1 MSEPVIEAVDLVRRF
16 GRFTAV
22 DRVSFRVERGEIFGL
37 IGANGAGKTTLIRM
51 LCGLLRPTEGTARVQ
66 GWDVRRYP
74 ERVRHQIGFMAQR
87 FSLYET
93 LSVRENLWFYG
104 GVYGLTPE
112 RLRQRM
118 ETLIQA
124 FGLQAYADRLARDLP
139 GGFKQRLALAVALIH
154 EPAVV
159 FLDEPTSGVD
169 PVLRRTFWHTI
180 YDLARQGVTAI
191 VTTHYLE
198 EAEYCHR
205 LGILHEGRLIAEGP
219 PGALKARHGVTS
231 IQALFLRLVGGG
243 RGT

>member
-51 LCGLLRPTEGTARVQ
+51 LCGLLRPSEGTARVQ

-74 ERVRHQIGFMAQR
+74 ERVRRQIGFMAQR
-87 FSLYET
+87 FSLYEA

-112 RLRQRM
+112 RLRRRM
-118 ETLIQA
+118 EALIHE
-124 FGLQAYADRLARDLP
+124 FGLQTYADRLARDLP
-139 GGFKQRLALAVALIH
+139 GGLRQRLALAAALLH

-169 PVLRRTFWHTI
+169 PVLRRTFWQTI
-180 YDLARQGVTAI
+180 YGLAQQGVTAI

-219 PGALKARHGVTS
+219 AGALKARHGVTS
-231 IQALFLRLVGGG
+231 IQALFLRLVGGS